1 MPDKLNLYLQSSPS
15 VGIAHSTLSCERRCY
30 GLRTSLS
37 TSFNPCP
44 RPLIGQECW
53 VFEGACV
60 RLRHLV
66 ISPVWVDFRPVASGG
81 AGGAIAPPVFG
92 QTVNPNSTRGADY
105 VHHSNTSPPGFSDL
119 ATALDLLGLLTCWVV
134 VPLILLLWLRSLRL
148 EQATG

>member
-66 ISPVWVDFRPVASGG
+66 ISPVRVDLRPVASGG
-81 AGGAIAPPVFG
+81 AGGAIAPQFLAKQLTLTQPGG
-92 QTVNPNSTRGADY
+92 QIMSTTILQAPL
-105 VHHSNTSPPGFSDL
+105 PPDF
-119 ATALDLLGLLTCWVV
+119 LTLRRPCISTWTTRIK
-134 VPLILLLWLRSLRL
+134 PLSR
-148 EQATG
+148 